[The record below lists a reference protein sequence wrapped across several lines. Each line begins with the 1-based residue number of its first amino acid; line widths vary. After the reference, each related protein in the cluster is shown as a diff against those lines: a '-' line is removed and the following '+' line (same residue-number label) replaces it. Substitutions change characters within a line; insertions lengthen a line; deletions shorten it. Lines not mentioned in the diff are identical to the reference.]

1 LPPMRKSFVPQT
13 GQMPCT
19 AFLPFFMVMFCG
31 DFISLFALH
40 FTQ

>member
-19 AFLPFFMVMFCG
+19 AAFPFFMVMFCG
-31 DFISLFALH
+31 VFISLFALH
-40 FTQ
+40 LTQ